1 VTNDFRSRILAPILI
16 PVLIVVVMGAFVG
29 SVAALLLFNTK
40 TGALA
45 FAAVAAGGILFA
57 ISLAA
62 GRERLDTR
70 GRMVLSVAATLPFI
84 LGLGVATGVLGDVL
98 DEDRMINVLP
108 LISIPEDAPVIAAEN
123 SLEFC
128 LIDDVG
134 ECVPTRTWQVV
145 PSAVTQTLSFVFQNL
160 EPQIPHNVVITQLEG
175 TLAEPLQGETIVE
188 STLISGIASEYF
200 VAEDIS
206 WDDLPENWYFFCR
219 VHANMNGTGTV
230 VRTDGM
236 GGAEG

>member
-16 PVLIVVVMGAFVG
+16 PVLIVLVMGAFVG

-57 ISLAA
+57 VSLAA
-62 GRERLDTR
+62 GRERLDGR
-70 GRMVLSVAATLPFI
+70 GRVVISAAAVLPFV

-98 DEDRMINVLP
+98 EEDRMINVLP
-108 LISIPEDAPVIAAEN
+108 LISVPEDVPVIAAEN
-123 SLEFC
+123 SLEYCFV
-128 LIDDVG
+128 DDTG
-134 ECVPTRTWQVV
+134 GCVPTTTWEVV
-145 PSAVTQTLSFVFQNL
+145 PSSATETLSFVFENL
-160 EPQIPHNVVITQLEG
+160 EPQIPHNVVITTLEG
-175 TLAEPLQGETIVE
+175 TVDEPRQGDVLVE
-188 STLISGIASEYF
+188 STLISGISREYY

-206 WDDLPENWYFFCR
+206 WSDLPDDWYFFCR

-230 VRTDGM
+230 LS
-236 GGAEG
+236 AQ

>member
-1 VTNDFRSRILAPILI
+1 MTNDIRSRILAPILI
-16 PVLIVVVMGAFVG
+16 PVLIVLVMGAFVG

-57 ISLAA
+57 VSLAA

-70 GRMVLSVAATLPFI
+70 GRMVLTLAATLPFV

-98 DEDRMINVLP
+98 DEDRMINVQP

-128 LIDDVG
+128 FVNEIG
-134 ECVPTRTWQVV
+134 ECVPTTTWEVV
-145 PSAVTQTLSFVFQNL
+145 PSAATETISFVFENL
-160 EPQIPHNVVITQLEG
+160 EPQIPHNVVITTLEG
-175 TLAEPLQGETIVE
+175 TVEDPQQGETIVE

-200 VAEDIS
+200 IAEDVS
-206 WDDLPENWYFFCR
+206 WDDLPDDWYFFCR

-230 VRTDGM
+230 IS
-236 GGAEG
+236 AEAPDEAAS